1 MSFEEPEGAPSHDG
15 CVDVR
20 VCGRM
25 WVGREVE
32 EVGENGVKRGRGRVA
47 PLFLEENLEYA
58 RNMFRSLHFAS
69 NACASLLNEQDHQ
82 TTQRLQ
88 RQRRAHGDF
97 SDTDMFNAPTPQP
110 ANRSTCPP
118 TDSTCFT

>member
-32 EVGENGVKRGRGRVA
+32 EVGENGGRREGWRG
-47 PLFLEENLEYA
+47 YA

-69 NACASLLNEQDHQ
+69 NSCGSLLNEQDHQ

-97 SDTDMFNAPTPQP
+97 SDTDMFNAPTPRP
-110 ANRSTCPP
+110 ASPVVQHVHLP
-118 TDSTCFT
+118 TRLASHD